1 MALGLINPS
10 GVKGILHKGYLGM
23 GIGKRITWE
32 MQQAVSMVLMAYCDF
47 QSFPT
52 AYSLRSSGETSPVSK
67 NSFTMLTIRS

>member
-32 MQQAVSMVLMAYCDF
+32 MQQAVSMVLMACCICF
-47 QSFPT
+47 F
-52 AYSLRSSGETSPVSK
+52 LRICERIGLPEQVG
-67 NSFTMLTIRS
+67 